1 MQEQLPNSPPGGIN
15 IEGWYLSLEL
25 GEGARFFSWALRLIV
40 CCLSFVMWEDYS
52 FSIASQR
59 SIVYDSMDESI
70 SPDSSR
76 GASPF
81 ANDKNGRTFNA
92 SCSIT
97 ELSQQFDRHTLGP
110 QRQPSYLRSPPTDPH
125 DLGRDRPASAH
136 NQSAARRQRQS
147 MVRRQCS
154 AANISRLSS
163 LVQDLL
169 EDDTW
174 SCDTHIAPLEDCESL
189 PPPRPDEIPPLQSPT
204 FSSASTSSCSED
216 GEFELHSSSWG
227 RPKFKVGKEMKHSS
241 SKEAMGRQYKDIR
254 IRKSVRRKPSV
265 LGGRHE

>member
-1 MQEQLPNSPPGGIN
+1 
-15 IEGWYLSLEL
+15 
-25 GEGARFFSWALRLIV
+25 
-40 CCLSFVMWEDYS
+40 MWEDFS
-52 FSIASQR
+52 FSIVSQR
-59 SIVYDSMDESI
+59 SIFYNSMDESI
-70 SPDSSR
+70 SPKSSR
-76 GASPF
+76 GASTF
-81 ANDKNGRTFNA
+81 AHDKNGRSFDA

-97 ELSQQFDRHTLGP
+97 ELSQQFDNHTLGP
-110 QRQPSYLRSPPTDPH
+110 QRQPSYQRSLPNDPH

-136 NQSAARRQRQS
+136 NQNSARRHRQS

-174 SCDTHIAPLEDCESL
+174 SCDTHIGPLEDCDSL
-189 PPPRPDEIPPLQSPT
+189 PRPRPDEIPPLQSPT

-216 GEFELHSSSWG
+216 GEFELHSSSRG
-227 RPKFKVGKEMKHSS
+227 QPMFKIGKEVKHSS

-254 IRKSVRRKPSV
+254 IRKSVRRKSSI